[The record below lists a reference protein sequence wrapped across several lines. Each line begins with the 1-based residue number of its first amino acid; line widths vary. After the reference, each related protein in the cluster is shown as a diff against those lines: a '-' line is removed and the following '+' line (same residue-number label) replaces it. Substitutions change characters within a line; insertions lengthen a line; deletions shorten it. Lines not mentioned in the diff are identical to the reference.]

1 MPVTPR
7 SPSSSLLPIVVRTR
21 TSTACCCCSCTL
33 AIVVRS
39 LLLIIMTSII
49 TSSSSF
55 TTTTAFFHR
64 VATTFVPLPTVQR
77 RTFRTTTTWPRRSS
91 RTRIPSLSPP
101 FLSTV
106 RRYSS
111 SINSISISSSS
122 STTVKPLL
130 LPHLEFVSSTATSP
144 HHHDPVVIFL
154 HGLLGNKRNF
164 ASMGRSLLA
173 SSSSSSSRVIY
184 SLDLRHHGDSYDY
197 RHAPHQTSSSSSSSS
212 LEQHTSTTTTNADD
226 MSYRTMAQDVI
237 HFCNV
242 HGIAQIDTLI
252 GHSIGGKVAQ

>member
-1 MPVTPR
+1 MPVITPR
-7 SPSSSLLPIVVRTR
+7 SPSLLPIVVVR
-21 TSTACCCCSCTL
+21 TSTACCCTL
-33 AIVVRS
+33 AIPVRS
-39 LLLIIMTSII
+39 LFIFIIIMISII
-49 TSSSSF
+49 TLSSSF

-64 VATTFVPLPTVQR
+64 AATTFVPLPTVPR
-77 RTFRTTTTWPRRSS
+77 RTFRTTTTWPRRSFG
-91 RTRIPSLSPP
+91 TRIPSVSPP
-101 FLSTV
+101 LTSTV
-106 RRYSS
+106 RRY
-111 SINSISISSSS
+111 SSSS

-130 LPHLEFVSSTATSP
+130 LPHLEFVSSTTTTTATAQP
-144 HHHDPVVIFL
+144 HPHDPVVVIFL

-197 RHAPHQTSSSSSSSS
+197 RHAPHQTSSSSSSS
-212 LEQHTSTTTTNADD
+212 LEEHTTTTTTITNADD

>member
-1 MPVTPR
+1 MELVPMPVITPR
-7 SPSSSLLPIVVRTR
+7 SPSLLPIVAVR
-21 TSTACCCCSCTL
+21 TSTVCCCTL
-33 AIVVRS
+33 AIPVRNL
-39 LLLIIMTSII
+39 LLLIIIMTTSVI
-49 TSSSSF
+49 TLSSSSSSF

-64 VATTFVPLPTVQR
+64 AATTFVPLPTVRR
-77 RTFRTTTTWPRRSS
+77 RTFRTTTTWPRRST
-91 RTRIPSLSPP
+91 RPRIPSVSPP
-101 FLSTV
+101 LMSTV
-106 RRYSS
+106 RRY
-111 SINSISISSSS
+111 SSSS

-130 LPHLEFVSSTATSP
+130 LPHLKFVSSTTTTTATAQP
-144 HHHDPVVIFL
+144 HPHDPVVVIFL

-173 SSSSSSSRVIY
+173 SSSSRVIY

-197 RHAPHQTSSSSSSSS
+197 RHAPHQTSSSSSS
-212 LEQHTSTTTTNADD
+212 LEEHTTTTTTITNADD